1 MTDRP
6 PPMSGPSAPRQGGL
20 WGLPD
25 PERQPG
31 FYEGVPTRRLV
42 AFLVDSLVIA
52 LMTAL
57 IVPFTAFTALFFL
70 PVLAMVAGFFYRTL
84 TIAAGSATWGMRLA
98 GIELRNHRGERLDL
112 LTAAAHTLLF
122 TVFLGTM
129 LLLAVSVALMLGT
142 RRGQGLH
149 DMILGT
155 AAINRPA

>member
-6 PPMSGPSAPRQGGL
+6 PQSTRDRPRQGL

-25 PERQPG
+25 PESQPG
-31 FYEGVPTRRLV
+31 FYEGVPTKRLI
-42 AFLVDSLVIA
+42 AFVVDSLVIA

-57 IVPFTAFTALFFL
+57 IVPFTAFTALIFL
-70 PVLAMVAGFFYRTL
+70 PVLAMVVGFFYRTL
-84 TIAAGSATWGMRLA
+84 TIAGGSATWGMRLA

-112 LTAAAHTLLF
+112 LTAAGHTLLF
-122 TVFLGTM
+122 TVFLGTV

-142 RRGQGLH
+142 SRGQGLH